1 MGRQHFINTCVSVC
15 ICAFGHVCVSVQAC
29 GCAHV
34 CVFECAEI
42 HEASCVIQ
50 MTPMSVWVS
59 PRCGRCMDHVVRS
72 TRGHI
77 GSIVLGSSLNVAL
90 NLHRVKEWLTSSAR
104 PPDASEVH
112 RRSVLDQPPAG
123 RIRCYLS
130 DWEHYHQS
138 LLSTSLCPDSN
149 RHRVIHL
156 RWWRAD
162 KISNRVCQNFAMFA
176 WCVKEVVIMYLSL
189 HATGSALRHQRTLW

>member
-15 ICAFGHVCVSVQAC
+15 ICAFRHVCVSVQAC

-34 CVFECAEI
+34 CVWV
-42 HEASCVIQ
+42 SWDTWGTCVIQ
-50 MTPMSVWVS
+50 TTPMSVLVS
-59 PRCGRCMDHVVRS
+59 PRCARCMDHVMQS

-90 NLHRVKEWLTSSAR
+90 NLHWVKEWLTSSAR
-104 PPDASEVH
+104 PPDTSEVH

-149 RHRVIHL
+149 QHRVVHL

-162 KISNRVCQNFAMFA
+162 KISNRVCQNFATFA
-176 WCVKEVVIMYLSL
+176 RCVKEVVIMYLSL
-189 HATGSALRHQRTLW
+189 HATGSALRYQRILW